1 MSTLLLNNSDIS
13 KDVNIL
19 SCVHEMHAGER
30 SDSISLK
37 VKNDTIDAWRIRS
50 GMEIEYS
57 KNGINTGKM
66 HLYQV
71 QPNAEHYAFKA
82 YSMPISGTLKNTKSW
97 ERIHF
102 RQLCEE
108 IAGRNNLECELYGM
122 PEILY
127 AYQAQQNMEDFKF
140 LGQLCRLERASM
152 SIYDNKLI
160 IAYEP
165 YLESMEP
172 IATIDTTGCI
182 VECEDN
188 SILKYDAA
196 IVSCGQYQ
204 GTFKVQ
210 KKENRILFP
219 QIKASCQSNIEAA
232 RFAAGELRATNKM
245 LVHGS
250 IEGTLSPYAPGIMV
264 NIENKQ
270 MPTWSG
276 IFFIYKV
283 RHDYTKEKTK
293 IFFRKT
299 LEGY

>member
-71 QPNAEHYAFKA
+71 QPNAEHYALKA
-82 YSMPISGTLKNTKSW
+82 YSMPISGTIKHTKSW
-97 ERIHF
+97 EKVHF

-108 IAGRNNLECELYGM
+108 IAERNNLECEFYGM
-122 PEILY
+122 PELLY
-127 AYQAQQNMEDFKF
+127 AYRVQQNIEDFKF

-152 SIYDNKLI
+152 SIYDNRLI

-165 YLESMEP
+165 YLESIEP
-172 IATIDTTGCI
+172 SVTIDTTGCI
-182 VECEDN
+182 VECVDN
-188 SILKYDAA
+188 SIFEYDTA
-196 IVSCGQYQ
+196 IVSCGQYE
-204 GTFKVQ
+204 GKFKARKQ
-210 KKENRILFP
+210 ENRILYP
-219 QIKASCQSNIEAA
+219 QIKARCQSSIEAA
-232 RFAAGELRATNKM
+232 RFAAGELRAANKM

-270 MPTWSG
+270 IPTWSG
-276 IFFIYKV
+276 NFYIYKV